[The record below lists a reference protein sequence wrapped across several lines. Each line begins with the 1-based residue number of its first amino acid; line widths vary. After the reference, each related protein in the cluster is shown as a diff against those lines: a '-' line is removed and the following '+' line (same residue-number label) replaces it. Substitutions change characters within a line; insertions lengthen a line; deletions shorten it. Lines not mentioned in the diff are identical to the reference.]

1 MSLTSNVNGKKLI
14 VVQIINVDKGFHKHE
29 IKYKI
34 MVHQKISKKWRI
46 NLRVLLVQVFVDNYF
61 ECEIQQSLPVSERNQ
76 IHLS

>member
-14 VVQIINVDKGFHKHE
+14 VVQIINVDKAFHKHE

-46 NLRVLLVQVFVDNYF
+46 NLIVLLIQVFVANYVKYSNLYL
-61 ECEIQQSLPVSERNQ
+61 SLKQ
-76 IHLS
+76 IKFI